1 MTARAVTGV
10 DPGGTTGIATV
21 RYTPE
26 QGYTL
31 YYHIGCDFQPDE
43 AVSAVY
49 VARPS
54 GAEGKYATLPWALAV
69 ERFVVG
75 RRAGRSSSAQA
86 GALARDILGALEA
99 AYPGQIYRATASE
112 AKTWASD
119 RRLKAA
125 GLAPTQGLPHT
136 RDAARHALFT
146 LHKRYGCPD
155 PLSASYRPGDT
166 DE

>member
-10 DPGGTTGIATV
+10 DPGGTTGITTV
-21 RYTPE
+21 
-26 QGYTL
+26 QYTL
-31 YYHIGCDFQPDE
+31 ERGYWIANHFG
-43 AVSAVY
+43 VSALPNQAVRIVDKHMTDAFSY
-49 VARPS
+49 
-54 GAEGKYATLPWALAV
+54 GADLWALAV

-86 GALARDILGALEA
+86 GALARDIIGALEA

-155 PLSASYRPGDT
+155 PLSASYRPGGT
-166 DE
+166 DD

>member
-10 DPGGTTGIATV
+10 DPGGTTGIAHV

-26 QGYTL
+26 RGYWL
-31 YYHIGCDFQPDE
+31 HHHIGLAFQPDE

-49 VARPS
+49 VALD
-54 GAEGKYATLPWALAV
+54 EGVTWALAV

-75 RRAGRSSSAQA
+75 RRAGRSSSAAA
-86 GALARDILGALEA
+86 GSLARDIIGALEA
-99 AYPGQIYRATASE
+99 AYPGRIYRATASE

-166 DE
+166 DG